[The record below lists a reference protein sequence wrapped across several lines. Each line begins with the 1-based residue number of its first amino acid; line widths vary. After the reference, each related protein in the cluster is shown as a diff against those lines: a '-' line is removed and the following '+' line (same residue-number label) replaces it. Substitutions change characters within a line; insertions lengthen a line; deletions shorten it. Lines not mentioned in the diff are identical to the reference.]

1 LANRF
6 QRPEVAMKP
15 ALSLSLLSLLALVA
29 CNESPAYGPPEDS
42 GLVGVRPFPADGSV
56 CQVIGENDLTNQ
68 FLDDSATLVGCPK
81 SETGAIADRTA
92 EGGRQVGEIGDWV
105 LLSVPN

>member
-1 LANRF
+1 MRS
-6 QRPEVAMKP
+6 
-15 ALSLSLLSLLALVA
+15 ALLLPVLSLLMLAA
-29 CNESPAYGPPEDS
+29 CNEDTAYSPPEDS
-42 GLVGVRPFPADGSV
+42 GVVGVRPFPAEGDV

-81 SETGAIADRTA
+81 TETGAIADR
-92 EGGRQVGEIGDWV
+92 EGDGGRKVGEVGEWV

>member
-1 LANRF
+1 
-6 QRPEVAMKP
+6 MKP
-15 ALSLSLLSLLALVA
+15 VLTFSFLSLLALAA
-29 CNESPAYGPPEDS
+29 CNEDTAFSPPEES
-42 GLVGVRPFPADGSV
+42 GLVGVRPFPAEGDV

-81 SETGAIADRTA
+81 TETGAISDRKA
-92 EGGRQVGEIGDWV
+92 EGGREVGEVGKWV

>member
-1 LANRF
+1 
-6 QRPEVAMKP
+6 MKP
-15 ALSLSLLSLLALVA
+15 VLTFSLLSLLALAA
-29 CNESPAYGPPEDS
+29 CNEDTAFSPPEES
-42 GLVGVRPFPADGSV
+42 GLVGVRPFPAEGDV

-81 SETGAIADRTA
+81 TETGAISDRKA
-92 EGGRQVGEIGDWV
+92 EGGREVGAVGKWV